1 MHRIVSRC
9 LLLAA
14 WASLLMPLPRTSAAD
29 LPRCDVTPLPG
40 RTIALAIDG
49 EQRAAWHFGDDA
61 PRPFFFPFHG
71 PDGGLLTRMGHPGA
85 ENHDHH
91 LSIWFA
97 HHDVDGLSFWQD
109 ESGCTIRQRFW
120 MVQESGNDEGL
131 LAVRLE
137 WLDPAGAAIME
148 QDMVAALRPLGDGEH
163 ALEIQSTFRPAAGR
177 DAVTLGQTNFGFLA
191 VRVAASLS
199 AFFGDGTLT
208 NSEGL
213 TGEPAIFGTPAAW
226 VDYSGSVAVGRGDER
241 RAASAGITYF
251 DHPANPRF
259 PSRWHVRSDGWMGAS
274 FCFDAP
280 YDVTA
285 DAPLTLRYLLYA
297 HRDTATDAAERIANV
312 QQAFLARPGWSVRP
326 ATSREPHRQWV
337 VARSEEE

>member
-1 MHRIVSRC
+1 MRRLAVRC

-14 WASLLMPLPRTSAAD
+14 LTMAFLPASPLSAAD
-29 LPRCDVTPLPG
+29 LPRCEVTPLPG
-40 RTIALAIDG
+40 QTVEFAING
-49 EQRAAWHFGDDA
+49 EERARWHFGNDA
-61 PRPFFFPFHG
+61 PRPFCFPFRS

-109 ESGCTIRQRFW
+109 ESGCTIRQQFW

-137 WLDPAGAAIME
+137 WLDHNGDAILD
-148 QDMVAALRPLGDGEH
+148 QDMVAALLPLSNGEH

-177 DAVTLGQTNFGFLA
+177 EVVTLGQTNFGFLA

-226 VDYSGSVAVGRGDER
+226 VDYSGSVAVGRGDQR
-241 RAASAGITYF
+241 RATSAGITYF

-259 PSRWHVRSDGWMGAS
+259 PTRWHVRSDGWMGAS
-274 FCFDAP
+274 FCFDASC
-280 YDVTA
+280 DVTT
-285 DAPLTLRYLLYA
+285 DEPLTLRYLLYA
-297 HRDTATDAAERIANV
+297 HRDTAVDAAERIADV
-312 QQAFLARPGWSVRP
+312 QQAFQARPGWNVRP
-326 ATSREPHRQWV
+326 ATSSEPHRQWV
-337 VARSEEE
+337 VTRREK